1 MSTPIEWRARPGEAR
16 SARSAET
23 AGGSNVP
30 LVSIGMPSYNSGRF
44 IRQSLE
50 SLLTQAYERIEL
62 IVSDDGSTDETPE
75 VCAELARADPR
86 IVMVDSTHRGE
97 RQNFNTV
104 LRLAR
109 GKYFMWAADHDL
121 WDASYLSRCVAALEE
136 DKGAVLAYARSALID
151 TEGRVVPEMDDALGI
166 TQERPI
172 DRYRSLIS
180 RLENCNAIYG
190 LMRCELLKGTGGY
203 GPYPAPDHLVLAK
216 MALQGTFVQ
225 VPRTLYFRRQNR
237 PPETGEDQRRR
248 QSFDLDPVEA
258 SKWLSRPE
266 RDYFRTLRDAHLAA
280 VLAAPISVSDK
291 VLGLTAT
298 VACFRQR
305 FGVRSR
311 LWAGAGKILD
321 RIAGEGRRGL
331 PARVR
336 APDSFVRADR
346 GHGLHRRRHRG

>member
-1 MSTPIEWRARPGEAR
+1 MSTPIESRARPGEAG
-16 SARSAET
+16 SACSDDRL
-23 AGGSNVP
+23 GGGDIP
-30 LVSIGMPSYNSGRF
+30 LVSIGMPAYNSGRF

-50 SLLTQAYERIEL
+50 ALLTQDYENIEL
-62 IVSDDGSTDETPE
+62 IVSDDGSDDGTPE
-75 VCAELARADPR
+75 VCAGFARADPR
-86 IVMVDSTHRGE
+86 IVMVDGAHRGE

-121 WDASYLSRCVAALEE
+121 WDASYVSTCVAALEE
-136 DKGAVLAYARSALID
+136 DRGAVLAYARSALTD
-151 TEGRVVPEMDDALGI
+151 TEGRRLGEMDDALGI

-172 DRYRSLIS
+172 DRYRSLIW

-203 GPYPAPDHLVLAK
+203 GAYPAPDHLVLAK
-216 MALQGTFVQ
+216 MALRGKFAQ

-258 SKWLSRPE
+258 SKWLSRPD

-280 VLAAPISVSDK
+280 VLAAPISVGDK

-298 VACFRQR
+298 VACFRER

-311 LWAGAGKILD
+311 VWTGTRKILD
-321 RIAGEGRRGL
+321 RV
-331 PARVR
+331 PA
-336 APDSFVRADR
+336 A
-346 GHGLHRRRHRG
+346 LRRRALGALEYRNEPADGPG